1 MLMQVPGKTR
11 WAIILGGVLSLI
23 LLTLAVGPPSS
34 GAKGPA
40 QAAPSP
46 SPKAEILFTGKFFCS
61 LKRQVVMPFKGVIT
75 SVKVKPG
82 QRVAPGE
89 VLARYRLA
97 EEAVLQ
103 VRQRLFPYQVKE
115 LEMRLVEIEK
125 NLESLKS
132 KQREQTQLAQHKLA
146 AAESKT
152 QIDREVGLLTKERL
166 TVQERLGQA
175 RLVTQ
180 DDLALLKKQLG
191 NGVQSGQIPQEA
203 ALVAPI
209 RGHIIWVQP
218 NLQENAEMEAGTVM
232 FQVGVMDP
240 MLVRAQA
247 YEIEAL
253 ELTQGDVAEVS
264 LESQPERK
272 FQGVLRRLSWAPLA
286 SGLEQP
292 SYYEM
297 ELDVPNPDLF
307 LKEGLKARI
316 VFRKSR

>member
-1 MLMQVPGKTR
+1 MLMQLPGRTR
-11 WAIILGGVLSLI
+11 LAIILRCALSLI
-23 LLTLAVGPPSS
+23 LLTLAAGPPCL

-46 SPKAEILFTGKFFCS
+46 SPKAEIFFSGKFFCS

-75 SVKVKPG
+75 SVKIKPG

-103 VRQRLFPYQVKE
+103 VRQRLFPSQVKE
-115 LEMRLVEIEK
+115 LEIRLVEIEK
-125 NLESLKS
+125 DLDSLKS
-132 KQREQTQLAQHKLA
+132 KQRELTQLTQQKLA
-146 AAESKT
+146 ATESKT
-152 QIDREVGLLTKERL
+152 QIDREVLLLTKERSA
-166 TVQERLGQA
+166 VQERLGQA
-175 RLVTQ
+175 RQVAQ
-180 DDLALLKKQLG
+180 DDLAWLKKQLG
-191 NGVQSGQIPQEA
+191 DGVKSGQIPPEA
-203 ALVAPI
+203 ALLAPI
-209 RGHIIWVQP
+209 GGHVIWILP
-218 NLQENAEMEAGTVM
+218 GLQENAEMEAGTAV

-247 YEIEAL
+247 FEIEAL
-253 ELTQGDVAEVS
+253 ELSQGDVAEVS

-272 FQGVLRRLSWAPLA
+272 FHGVLRRLSWAPLA

-297 ELDVPNPDLF
+297 ELAVPNPDLF